1 MRSPA
6 MRKLVAVD
14 ETAVVADYEADVLVN
29 AICATHQIPLNRLY
43 RILDRHEVPRR
54 QPNAPKLPERLRR
67 RILDD
72 FVAGVPIEEIARR
85 HGVSHGTVSNVAAKH
100 GVLRKWHRSRD
111 ELVELVVRWFVGG
124 DITVEER
131 QTITRIGCRTRQPG
145 LRSLADLDPAIADDV
160 MGRLIEVLRDR
171 VPNVR

>member
-14 ETAVVADYEADVLVN
+14 ETAVIADYEADVLVN
-29 AICATHQIPLNRLY
+29 AIYATHQVPLNRLY
-43 RILDRHEVPRR
+43 RILDRHKVPRR
-54 QPNAPKLPERLRR
+54 QPNAPQLPERLRR

-100 GVLRKWHRSRD
+100 GVVRK
-111 ELVELVVRWFVGG
+111 
-124 DITVEER
+124 
-131 QTITRIGCRTRQPG
+131 
-145 LRSLADLDPAIADDV
+145 
-160 MGRLIEVLRDR
+160 
-171 VPNVR
+171 